1 MQALSYQ
8 EFVFSGVC
16 YFRAH
21 DYKILEYMTRAHDYK
36 ILEYM
41 TRAHDYKILEYMT
54 QVYALIKTNLRLELS
69 DLSYK

>member
-16 YFRAH
+16 YF
-21 DYKILEYMTRAHDYK
+21 RAHDYK

-69 DLSYK
+69 DLSYN